1 MDINL
6 GLFSERLRRVPAG
19 EEFTVPDAAKQP
31 IQNLYTETEI
41 IASWLRDCGYNTAWF
56 MWQAIDTFAINITQ
70 QKSQS
75 GCSEGICDALL
86 GLQSKIIDI
95 KQRMQ
100 QVQHIHSG
108 IIDGLK
114 SIEAKA
120 GNFPASSSFKDRDTV
135 GLDNRMEELLDLLIE
150 GPPQLSVVAV
160 LDSIGL
166 DKTAF
171 AAEAYSSNYVK
182 HYFDCHAWV
191 EESLLYDADQILYDI
206 IKFVMPSRRL
216 SEIMKESSEM
226 KKIILHEYV
235 MTKRYLIVLDNVW
248 RISLWIAEGF
258 IPDNNE
264 AITEKYLEQL
274 INGAFVD
281 AGKRSDISRINT
293 SSIPGSCSPALL
305 TVAFKG
311 EFIISPIMDQESI
324 IPSLKSL
331 PSSFLSSL
339 LNLYT
344 LEMPFSYID
353 HTADEFWK
361 MSKLRL
367 SCLESLKLANESKMP
382 RRSNTILAE
391 YQFPP
396 SLTHLS
402 FSNIELIDDPMP
414 ALEKLPVLQVLKL
427 KYLGRKLACSSD
439 GFPKLKVLHLKSML
453 WLEEWTMGIK
463 AMPKLECV
471 IINPCAHLKRIPE
484 QLWCLKSLNK
494 LELWW
499 PEPKLRQQLWEFE
512 DKEQYGIQLYPYGI

>member
-1 MDINL
+1 
-6 GLFSERLRRVPAG
+6 
-19 EEFTVPDAAKQP
+19 
-31 IQNLYTETEI
+31 
-41 IASWLRDCGYNTAWF
+41 
-56 MWQAIDTFAINITQ
+56 
-70 QKSQS
+70 
-75 GCSEGICDALL
+75 
-86 GLQSKIIDI
+86 
-95 KQRMQ
+95 MQ

-226 KKIILHEYV
+226 KKIILHEY
-235 MTKRYLIVLDNVW
+235 
-248 RISLWIAEGF
+248 LWIAEGF

-311 EFIISPIMDQESI
+311 EFIISPIMDQEVRLRENVKRFTAHGKLNHFTFLDDFDSFLH
-324 IPSLKSL
+324 SLLYLTSGSQYLDPTYCKKISLHPCCSTEEILGRLPNLQNLRIWGDLSYYQSLLSKSL
-331 PSSFLSSL
+331 C
-339 LNLYT
+339 
-344 LEMPFSYID
+344 
-353 HTADEFWK
+353 
-361 MSKLRL
+361 RL